1 MKLTDILREIEG
13 EEDGMSQLKVN
24 YDLAVQPK
32 DIDAAL
38 EAMDN
43 ISNYGIYAQNM
54 RDPQAIV
61 KAFGPSIPAQ
71 KAGAAWKDWDT
82 RSEDEKAFKLI
93 DLKNRVPEA
102 FATAEKEAES
112 GYERWQAEG
121 NDGSINDYLF
131 TLSGKELPKDIIGRY
146 GANYF
151 PMKTPDNLKKYG
163 GKLEKDIHYIVKDG
177 KIVFPYTLENPYK
190 TKPYLSKVLKTIMDN
205 AGVEFQLV
213 DVEQDGGEAPKTVEK
228 PKAETVPPLSVTADS
243 LDKIDKIRKEFQ
255 KEIGEVP
262 TAKYETETTKTEEGT
277 QYKLVVTGI
286 SADQRKKLLVKKSTL
301 KEEMEFDFDLYRM
314 KKLAGL

>member
-1 MKLTDILREIEG
+1 MKLTNILREIEG

-93 DLKNRVPEA
+93 DLKN
-102 FATAEKEAES
+102 
-112 GYERWQAEG
+112 
-121 NDGSINDYLF
+121 
-131 TLSGKELPKDIIGRY
+131 
-146 GANYF
+146 
-151 PMKTPDNLKKYG
+151 
-163 GKLEKDIHYIVKDG
+163 
-177 KIVFPYTLENPYK
+177 
-190 TKPYLSKVLKTIMDN
+190 
-205 AGVEFQLV
+205 
-213 DVEQDGGEAPKTVEK
+213 
-228 PKAETVPPLSVTADS
+228 
-243 LDKIDKIRKEFQ
+243 
-255 KEIGEVP
+255 
-262 TAKYETETTKTEEGT
+262 
-277 QYKLVVTGI
+277 
-286 SADQRKKLLVKKSTL
+286 
-301 KEEMEFDFDLYRM
+301 
-314 KKLAGL
+314 